1 MKSLD
6 GKIALITGASRGIGA
21 AVARAY
27 ARQGA
32 HCVLLARTKGALEE
46 LDDEINGLGGTATL
60 LPMNL
65 KHEKKIDA
73 LGPTLFERFGKLDIF
88 VANAGILGPLSPLH
102 HVAEADWANVMNINL
117 NANWR
122 LVRTLSPMMEQSE
135 AGRAIVLTSGAVAK
149 NRAYWGP
156 YTVSKA
162 AVEALAKTWAAEVTT
177 TNMRVNLVNPGP
189 VATQMRAKAMPGEDP
204 STIPQPDDLAD
215 LFVKL
220 AQSDLTANGEVFTFT
235 PA

>member
-1 MKSLD
+1 MKKLD

-21 AVARAY
+21 AIARAY
-27 ARQGA
+27 AREGA

-46 LDDEINGLGGTATL
+46 LDDEIRALGGTATL

-65 KHEKKIDA
+65 KHDKKVDA

-88 VANAGILGPLSPLH
+88 VGNAGLLGPLSPLH
-102 HVAEADWANVMNINL
+102 NVSDTDWANVMTINV

-122 LVRTLSPMMEQSE
+122 LIRTLSPLLEKAD
-135 AGRAIVLTSGAVAK
+135 AGRAMLLTSGAVAK

-162 AVEALAKTWAAEVTT
+162 ALEALAKTWAAEVAT
-177 TNMRVNLVNPGP
+177 TNVRVNLVNPGP

-204 STIPQPDDLAD
+204 TTIPQPDDLED

-220 AQSDLTANGEVFTFT
+220 ALPDVTANGEVFSYGG
-235 PA
+235 